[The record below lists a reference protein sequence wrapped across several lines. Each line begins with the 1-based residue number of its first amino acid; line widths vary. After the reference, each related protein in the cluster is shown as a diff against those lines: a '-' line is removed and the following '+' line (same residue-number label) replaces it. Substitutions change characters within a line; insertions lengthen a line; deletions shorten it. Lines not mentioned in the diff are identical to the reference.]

1 MEPDKN
7 ELKHRNTTNQMTDD
21 KKTPTT
27 ESENETGQSK
37 PTNDS
42 KAENVTAST
51 TSSSNVPT
59 VIRTKEDYFDAL
71 RVWLQQ
77 VQLQQMAYT
86 YFPYYLSANLPPN
99 MNTVFNTSMPFPT
112 PPPPAAAAAA
122 AGQFPA
128 FPPAQM
134 GGIGQF
140 NFANGGNAGGDALN
154 RGGPFIGNSIFQNR
168 NQYMENMRQNMQIL
182 YQNGGYEY
190 VIAPIWKRVMA
201 EAIDVRPNKNISNH
215 SNPICKLMPSSIDSR
230 FRLLFCL

>member
-7 ELKHRNTTNQMTDD
+7 ELKHRNTNQMTDD
-21 KKTPTT
+21 TKPPTT
-27 ESENETGQSK
+27 ESDSESGQSK
-37 PTNDS
+37 QTNSKNDS
-42 KAENVTAST
+42 STATASAST
-51 TSSSNVPT
+51 TSTNVPT
-59 VIRTKEDYFDAL
+59 VIRTKEEYFDAL

-77 VQLQQMAYT
+77 VQLQQMAYA

-112 PPPPAAAAAA
+112 QPPPAG
-122 AGQFPA
+122 GQFPA
-128 FPPAQM
+128 FPPAPMGINVGQPG

-140 NFANGGNAGGDALN
+140 NFANAGNAGGDALN

-190 VIAPIWKRVMA
+190 TIAPIWKRVMA
-201 EAIDVRPNKNISNH
+201 EAIDVRPTYQFH
-215 SNPICKLMPSSIDSR
+215 QQFQFQFQFM
-230 FRLLFCL
+230 